1 MDAMELVAFNVNGT
15 EWRLRDVLKLTC
27 MEGRF
32 SAVEDS
38 IRRAVMLEFAEQHK
52 ISIDEQELN
61 AKVSEL
67 RQQMGLYST
76 TETMAWL
83 SKRGLT
89 TADLFGSA
97 KARLLTEKVKRI
109 VSEDRIDA
117 YFLKNRLSFDKAIIS
132 QLIVDSR
139 EQAQELLFQLEE
151 GEPFYQLAQIYCLN
165 NSSKYDGGYI
175 GSVGRAGLSGEE
187 ESFVFS
193 SEAGQS
199 GGPFPTGS
207 CYRLLHVWEVIPA
220 ALTGDL
226 RIKIADLIY
235 EEWLNEAVKRSKV
248 DIKLWGYLAG
258 EQSG

>member
-1 MDAMELVAFNVNGT
+1 MDVMELVAFNVNGT
-15 EWRLRDVLKLTC
+15 EWRLRNVLKLAC

-38 IRRAVMLEFAEQHK
+38 IRRAVTLEYAELHK
-52 ISIDEQELN
+52 ISIDEQEWK
-61 AKVSEL
+61 AKANEL
-67 RQQMGLYST
+67 RQQLGLYSVA
-76 TETMAWL
+76 ETLVWL
-83 SKRGLT
+83 KARGLT
-89 TADLFGSA
+89 TADLLESA

-109 VSEDRIDA
+109 VTEDRIDA
-117 YFLKNRLSFDKAIIS
+117 YYLKNRLSYDKAILS

-151 GEPFYQLAQIYCLN
+151 GEPFYQLAQTYCLN
-165 NSSKYDGGYI
+165 SSSKYDGGYV
-175 GSVGRAGLSGEE
+175 GAVGRSEMSGEE

-207 CYRLLHVWEVIPA
+207 YYRLLYVWEVIPA
-220 ALTGDL
+220 SLTEEL
-226 RIKIADLIY
+226 RIKLANLIY
-235 EEWLNEAVKRSKV
+235 EEWLNEAVKRSEV

-258 EQSG
+258 K